1 MPSIIPGYEYDIFIS
16 YRQKD
21 NKYDGWVTDF
31 VANLKKE
38 LEATFK
44 EDISIYFDENPHDGI
59 LETHNVDKSV
69 EGKLKCLI
77 FIPVIS
83 QTYCD
88 TKSFAWQQEFCV
100 FNETAKQDQ
109 FGRDIKL
116 SNGNVTSRILPVKI
130 HELDAEDKKL
140 LENEL
145 GGMLRA
151 IEFIFNSP
159 GVNRPLTS
167 NDKREEN
174 ANKTFYRDQVNKV
187 ANAIKEIIT
196 SLKNPA
202 SQNPR
207 TTNNEQPATKK
218 IKSKYYPITI
228 TISILLLLAVVGYFF
243 YPTLIRD
250 ATESESLNKSIA
262 VLPFVDMTPQGDME
276 YLGDGLAEEI
286 INSLTSIRELKVIGR
301 TSSFQFKGEK
311 LDLREV
317 GKKLQVG
324 IVLEGS
330 IQKYEDHFRITAQL
344 VRTKDNFHIWSERY
358 DLEQTNIF
366 KIQDNIASNIV
377 DKLRLTLTAMEKTR
391 IVKKEIDQE
400 TYNLYLKGLY
410 QYKAEKYD
418 ECIPYLSRV
427 IQLDS
432 TYAPAYAYMG
442 LSKAWVAYKADR
454 GMDIRAVNDALFYAQ
469 RSIELD
475 PDLAEGYSA
484 NGLISW
490 TLQRDYAKARTYF
503 EKSIEVNPAP
513 APSYILNRYGY
524 LLVWMGDFEKAS
536 QLALKA
542 MRLDPVDYNSY
553 AVLYFSSLYSGQVD
567 DAEHYLN
574 ERKRIFGQHHAIISM
589 EIRLNFA
596 QGEFEKV
603 VQQCDS
609 LVNGKASLDALE
621 LSLLARAYLKLNR
634 LIDSEMVFKQLKA
647 MVSNGSKEACF
658 PIAMIYADRHEIDSC
673 FAYLEMANKRREQIF
688 RTYKIEPVLKDLHK
702 DPRYIKLYQDSGFDK
717 Y

>member
-1 MPSIIPGYEYDIFIS
+1 MPALISGFEYDIFIS

-21 NKYDGWVTDF
+21 NKYDGWVTEF
-31 VANLKKE
+31 VTNLKKE

-44 EDISIYFDENPHDGI
+44 EDISIYFDENPHDGL
-59 LETHNVDKSV
+59 LESHQVDKSL

-77 FIPVIS
+77 FIPIIS

-88 TKSFAWQQEFCV
+88 TKSFAWQNEFCV
-100 FNETAKQDQ
+100 FNRLAKEDQ
-109 FGRDIKL
+109 YGRDIRL
-116 SNGNVTSRILPVKI
+116 YSGNVASRILPVRI
-130 HELDAEDKKL
+130 HDLDANDLAL
-140 LENEL
+140 LAQEL
-145 GGMLRA
+145 GGPLRSIDFVYKEA
-151 IEFIFNSP
+151 
-159 GVNRPLTS
+159 GVNRPLRL
-167 NDKREEN
+167 NEEN
-174 ANKTFYRDQVNKV
+174 PSRNLNQTLYRNQINKV
-187 ANAIKEIIT
+187 ANAIKEIIQ
-196 SLKNPA
+196 SLSQPKSTNTASVKRKEHSSVSSVKKNTLIA
-202 SQNPR
+202 SF
-207 TTNNEQPATKK
+207 
-218 IKSKYYPITI
+218 
-228 TISILLLLAVVGYFF
+228 LLFLVIAGYFL
-243 YPTLIRD
+243 YSRINQSGSGD
-250 ATESESLNKSIA
+250 EMVEKSIA
-262 VLPFVDMTPQGDME
+262 VLPFVDMTPQSDME

-301 TSSFQFKGEK
+301 TSSFQFKGEQ
-311 LDLREV
+311 LDLRDIGE
-317 GKKLQVG
+317 KLQVG
-324 IVLEGS
+324 IILEGS
-330 IQKYEDHFRITAQL
+330 IQKYEDHLRITAQL

-366 KIQDNIASNIV
+366 KIQDNIAANIV
-377 DKLRLTLTAMEKTR
+377 DKLKLTLTSMEKTR

-410 QYKAEKYD
+410 QYKAEKFS
-418 ECIPYLSRV
+418 ECIPFFSKV

-442 LSKAWVAYKADR
+442 LSKAWVAYRTDR
-454 GMDIRAVNDALFYAQ
+454 GMDIRSVNDALFYAQ

-490 TLQRDYAKARTYF
+490 MLLRDYAKARTYF

-553 AVLYFSSLYSGQVD
+553 VVLYFSSLYSGKVHE
-567 DAEHYLN
+567 AEYYLN
-574 ERKRIFGQHHAIISM
+574 ERKRIFGKHHAMMSM
-589 EIRLNFA
+589 EIRLHFA

-609 LVNGKASLDALE
+609 LVNSSASLDALE
-621 LSLLARAYLKLNR
+621 LSFLTRAYLKLNR
-634 LIDSEMVFKQLKA
+634 LIDSETVFKQLKA
-647 MVSNGSKEACF
+647 MVSDSSKEACF
-658 PIAMIYADRHEIDSC
+658 PIALVYADRHEIDSC

-688 RTYKIEPVLKDLHK
+688 RTFKIEPVLKDLHK
-702 DPRYIKLYQDSGFDK
+702 DPRYINLYQESGFDK